1 MFLVLYKPTFMERL
15 REYLLTPMTIKEES
29 SSVYQEIHMLE
40 TFHQSR
46 QALQNTSFSWFSM
59 PKRAIDIKN
68 R

>member
-1 MFLVLYKPTFMERL
+1 MERL

-29 SSVYQEIHMLE
+29 SSVYQEMRMLE

-59 PKRAIDIKN
+59 RKRAIDIKK

>member
-1 MFLVLYKPTFMERL
+1 MERL

-46 QALQNTSFSWFSM
+46 QALQNTSFSWSSM
-59 PKRAIDIKN
+59 RKRAIDIKK

>member
-1 MFLVLYKPTFMERL
+1 MERL
-15 REYLLTPMTIKEES
+15 GEYLLTPMTIKEES

-59 PKRAIDIKN
+59 RKHAIDIKN

>member
-1 MFLVLYKPTFMERL
+1 MERL